1 MKEKKISFA
10 SSSLEK
16 LFVLKL
22 ICNVEGLDADA
33 ARGAKIIAHRLLANM
48 RNVEKNK
55 KRFNIFPK
63 LRLEM
68 NLQLLVGDGD

>member
-1 MKEKKISFA
+1 M
-10 SSSLEK
+10 EK
-16 LFVLKL
+16 LFFLSFVLKL
-22 ICNVEGLDADA
+22 ICNVEGLAADA
-33 ARGAKIIAHRLLANM
+33 MCDAMRQARGAKIIAHRLLANM